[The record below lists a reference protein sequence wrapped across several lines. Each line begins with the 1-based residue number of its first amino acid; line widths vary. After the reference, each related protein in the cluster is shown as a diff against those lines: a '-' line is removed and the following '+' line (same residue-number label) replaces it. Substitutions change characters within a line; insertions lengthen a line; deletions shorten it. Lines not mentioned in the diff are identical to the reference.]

1 MQVMISEV
9 THHRS
14 AADSATLPR
23 VCIVGPFPPPSGGM
37 ANQCQQLIQ
46 LLTAEGMDVKFVR
59 TNSPYQPAWVEKVPV
74 VRSFFRLLPYL
85 ASLWRIT
92 AKVDVVHLLA
102 NSGWAWHLF
111 STPVILIGRL
121 RGTPVIVNYRGGN
134 ADTFFAAA
142 PKYVL
147 SMLAGVSTRVTPSVF
162 LQRVFAK
169 HGLGAVVIP
178 NIIDLSR
185 FSLRAPRAFGNAP
198 HIIVTRNLEP
208 IYDIP
213 TAIRA
218 FTLVKKTLTGAT
230 MTVAGSGPELANLRA
245 LVLSLGVADSV
256 KFSGRIDNA
265 SIPDLYASADCMINS
280 STVDNMPISILEA
293 FASGVPVISTD
304 AGGIPD
310 LVEKNVTGLL
320 TPIGNAEEIAREVL
334 RVLQDASLTVNVTQ
348 AAFAEVQ
355 KYAWPEVRTRWIAAY
370 MDAAR
375 LGSAS

>member
-1 MQVMISEV
+1 MAIKVAN
-9 THHRS
+9 HHL
-14 AADSATLPR
+14 DGATPVLPS

-37 ANQCQQLIQ
+37 ANQCQQLMH
-46 LLTAEGMDVKFVR
+46 LLTMEGIDVKFVR
-59 TNSPYQPAWVEKVPV
+59 TNSPYQPAWVGRVPV
-74 VRSFFRLLPYL
+74 LRAFFRLLPYITR
-85 ASLWRIT
+85 LWRVT
-92 AKVDVVHLLA
+92 STVDVVHLLA

-121 RGTPVIVNYRGGN
+121 KGKPVIVNYRGGN
-134 ADTFFAAA
+134 ADAFFGAT

-147 SMLAGVSTRVTPSVF
+147 NILAKVSTRVTPSVF

-169 HGLGAVVIP
+169 HGLDAIVIP

-185 FSLRAPRAFGNAP
+185 FSLRVARAFGDAP

-218 FTLVKKTLTGAT
+218 FALIKSALPGAT
-230 MTVAGSGPELANLRA
+230 LTVAGSGPELANLQ
-245 LVLSLGVADSV
+245 VLAATLKVADSV

-265 SIPDLYASADCMINS
+265 SIPSLYASADCMINS
-280 STVDNMPISILEA
+280 SIVDNMPISILEA

-310 LVEKNVTGLL
+310 LVARNVTGLL
-320 TPIGNAEEIAREVL
+320 VPIGDPGAIAHDVL
-334 RVLQDASLTVNVTQ
+334 RVLQDANLAANITQ

-355 KYAWPEVRTRWIAAY
+355 KYAWPEIREKWLAAY
-370 MDAAR
+370 VDAAR
-375 LGSAS
+375 HRSVS

>member
-1 MQVMISEV
+1 MVPDV
-9 THHRS
+9 VHHRAGAAS
-14 AADSATLPR
+14 AASPS

-46 LLTAEGMDVKFVR
+46 LLKSEGIEVKFVR
-59 TNSPYQPAWVEKVPV
+59 TNSPYQPIWAGKIPV
-74 VRSFFRLLPYL
+74 LRSLFRLFPYL
-85 ASLWRIT
+85 VNLWRVT
-92 AKVDVVHLLA
+92 PKVDVVHLLA

-147 SMLAGVSTRVTPSVF
+147 SMLAKVSTRVTPSVF

-185 FSLRAPRAFGNAP
+185 FSPRVPRAFGDAP

-218 FTLVKKTLTGAT
+218 FVLVKKVLPGAT
-230 MTVAGSGPELANLRA
+230 MTVAGSGPELANLQG
-245 LVLSLGVADSV
+245 LVSTLRLADSV
-256 KFSGRIDNA
+256 KFAGRIDNA
-265 SIPDLYASADCMINS
+265 SIPSLYASADCMINS

-310 LVEKNVTGLL
+310 LVGQDVTGLL
-320 TPIGNAEEIAREVL
+320 VPIADSEAIAREVL
-334 RVLQDASLTVNVTQ
+334 RVLQDADLAANLTR
-348 AAFAEVQ
+348 AAFAEAQ
-355 KYAWPEVRTRWIAAY
+355 KYAWPEVRTKWLAAY
-370 MDAAR
+370 VDASR
-375 LGSAS
+375 HRSAS

>member
-1 MQVMISEV
+1 MVSEITQLRLEGV
-9 THHRS
+9 
-14 AADSATLPR
+14 AALLPR

-46 LLTAEGMDVKFVR
+46 LLISEGMDVKFVR
-59 TNSPYQPAWVEKVPV
+59 TNSPYQPAWAGKIPV
-74 VRSFFRLLPYL
+74 LRSFFRLFPYL
-85 ASLWRIT
+85 VNLWRIT
-92 AKVDVVHLLA
+92 PKVDVVHLLA

-134 ADTFFAAA
+134 ADTFFTAA

-147 SMLAGVSTRVTPSVF
+147 SLLAKVSMRVTPSVF

-218 FTLVKKTLTGAT
+218 LVHIKKLLPGAT
-230 MTVAGSGPELANLRA
+230 MTIAGSGPELANLQGLVSA
-245 LVLSLGVADSV
+245 LRLAGSV
-256 KFSGRIDNA
+256 KFAGRIDNA
-265 SIPDLYASADCMINS
+265 SIPSLYASADCVINS

-310 LVEKNVTGLL
+310 LVESNVTGLL
-320 TPIGNAEEIAREVL
+320 APIGDSEAIAREVL
-334 RVLQDASLTVNVTQ
+334 RVLQDADLAANLTR
-348 AAFAEVQ
+348 AAFAEAR
-355 KYAWPEVRTRWIAAY
+355 KYAWPEVRAKWLAAY
-370 MDAAR
+370 ADAAR
-375 LGSAS
+375 FRSVS

>member
-1 MQVMISEV
+1 MVPDLA
-9 THHRS
+9 HHRAGVAS
-14 AADSATLPR
+14 ASLPR

-46 LLTAEGMDVKFVR
+46 LLKSEGIEVKFVR
-59 TNSPYQPAWVEKVPV
+59 TNSPYQPMWAGKIPV
-74 VRSFFRLLPYL
+74 LRSFFRLFPYL
-85 ASLWRIT
+85 VNLWRT
-92 AKVDVVHLLA
+92 TPKVDVVHLLA

-134 ADTFFAAA
+134 ADTFFAAT

-147 SMLAGVSTRVTPSVF
+147 SMLAKVSMRVTPSVF

-185 FSLRAPRAFGNAP
+185 FSPRVPRAFGDAP

-213 TAIRA
+213 TAIQA
-218 FTLVKKTLTGAT
+218 FMLIKKALPGAT
-230 MTVAGSGPELANLRA
+230 MTVAGSGPELANLQG
-245 LVLSLGVADSV
+245 LVSTLGLAGSV
-256 KFSGRIDNA
+256 KFAGRIDNA
-265 SIPDLYASADCMINS
+265 SIPSLYASADCMINS
-280 STVDNMPISILEA
+280 SMVDNMPISILEA

-310 LVEKNVTGLL
+310 LVGRNVTGLL
-320 TPIGNAEEIAREVL
+320 VPIADSDAIAREVL
-334 RVLQDASLTVNVTQ
+334 RVLQDADLAADLTR
-348 AAFAEVQ
+348 AALAEAQ
-355 KYAWPEVRTRWIAAY
+355 KYAWPEVRAKWLAAY
-370 MDAAR
+370 VDAAR
-375 LGSAS
+375 HGNAS